1 MSATVRY
8 EEITCRSAMNRVSG
22 MPFRWSLNPYR
33 GCVHGCHYCFA
44 RRFHA
49 YFDLN
54 AGDDFTSIIFVK
66 TNVGRVLRE
75 ELSLR
80 SWRRETV
87 SVGTATDPYQPIEGK
102 YRLTRACLE
111 AFADWSSPMTLV
123 TKGTMVV
130 RDVDVLAELSRRTEC
145 TVCFSIITTDPQ
157 LARTLEPGTPPP
169 AKRFEALR
177 RLADAGVNAGVL
189 LAPVL
194 PGITDDKANIESVVR
209 AASESG
215 ARFLSAV
222 MLNLKPGTKEH
233 YLEFVEAKYPHLTAD
248 YGRLFQR
255 AYAPAW
261 LQTDMKRRVAQVTA
275 GFGIAERPDR
285 GARKP
290 TEPHQLGLAMP

>member
-87 SVGTATDPYQPIEGK
+87 SVGTATDPYQPIEGR

-157 LARTLEPGTPPP
+157 LGRTLEPGTPPP

-194 PGITDDKANIESVVR
+194 PGITDDKANIESVVK

-233 YLEFVEAKYPHLTAD
+233 YLEFIEAKYPHLAAD

-261 LQTDMKRRVAQVTA
+261 LQTDMKRRVGQVTA
-275 GFGIAERPDR
+275 DFGMAGRPDTAGR
-285 GARKP
+285 
-290 TEPHQLGLAMP
+290 EPAEPQQLGLAMA